1 MVVMKMKTLVD
12 GLSDIINDYIEG
24 ELEPETET
32 MFLNYLENNS
42 ELAAFVQKSYQGKIA
57 FRQAYEVCAADDFE
71 DKLALRIGLERAME
85 AVEKG
90 K

>member
-1 MVVMKMKTLVD
+1 MKIETLVD

-42 ELAAFVQKSYQGKIA
+42 ELASFVQKSYQGKMA
-57 FRQAYEVCAADDFE
+57 FRQAYEVQAADDFE
-71 DKLALRIGLERAME
+71 DKLALRIGLEQAME
-85 AVEKG
+85 SVQNEK
-90 K
+90 